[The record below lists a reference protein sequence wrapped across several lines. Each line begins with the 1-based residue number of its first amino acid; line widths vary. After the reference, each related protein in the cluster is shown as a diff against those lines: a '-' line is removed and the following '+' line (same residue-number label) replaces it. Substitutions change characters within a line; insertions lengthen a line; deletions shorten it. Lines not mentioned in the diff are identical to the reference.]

1 MSQSMNPSVINSE
14 TILIM
19 AGGTGGHVFPA
30 LATAERL
37 RASGLEVEWLGTAA
51 GIESDLVPKAGIK
64 LNTISVAGLRGKGK
78 LSLLLAPLKVLRALV
93 QAIAVLR
100 QVKPVAV
107 LGMGG
112 FASGPGGLAAWLL
125 GIPLLIH
132 EQNAIPGMTNK
143 LLSKFSRRVMA
154 AFPGAFPN
162 RNDVICTG
170 NPIRQNIVEVKAPS
184 ERFSS
189 RQGALRVL
197 VVGGSLGALAINEL
211 LPQALAAMNPE
222 QRPQMI
228 HQAGKRNI
236 DSAISLYQELGVEA
250 EVVAFIDDMNA
261 AYEWADL
268 VICRAG
274 ALTVSELC
282 AAGVAS
288 ILVPFPH
295 AVDDHQTEN
304 ARYISDQQ
312 AGVLLPQSQMSVER
326 IVELLTELNDR
337 NKLQAMAEKA
347 RSLGQGDA
355 SDLVAEQCLQFTSGV
370 SREG

>member
-1 MSQSMNPSVINSE
+1 MSNSGPE

-30 LATAERL
+30 LATADRL
-37 RASGLEVEWLGTAA
+37 RDAGMDVQWLGTAA
-51 GIESDLVPKAGIK
+51 GIESDLVPKASIK
-64 LNTISVAGLRGKGK
+64 LNYISVAGLRGKGK
-78 LSLLLAPLKVLRALV
+78 LSLLLAPFKLLRALS
-93 QAIAVLR
+93 QAIGVLR
-100 QVKPVAV
+100 QVKPACV

-125 GIPLLIH
+125 GVPLLIH

-143 LLSKFSRRVMA
+143 VLSRLSRRVMA
-154 AFPGAFPN
+154 AFPGAFPDQK
-162 RNDVICTG
+162 DVLCTG
-170 NPIRQNIVEVKAPS
+170 NPIRQNIVEVKTPA
-184 ERFSS
+184 ERFAG
-189 RQGALRVL
+189 RQGPLRVL
-197 VVGGSLGALAINEL
+197 VVGGSLGAQAINET
-211 LPQALAAMNPE
+211 LPQALATMAPE
-222 QRPQMI
+222 QRPQVL
-228 HQAGKRNI
+228 HQAGKSKI
-236 DSAISLYQELGVEA
+236 EEAQALYAELKVEA
-250 EVVAFIDDMNA
+250 EVVPFIDDMNA

-312 AGVLLPQSQMSVER
+312 AGVLLPQSQMSAER
-326 IVELLTELNDR
+326 LTELLTELGDR
-337 NKLQAMAEKA
+337 EKLQAMAEKA
-347 RSLGQGDA
+347 RSLGQADA
-355 SDLVAEQCLQFTSGV
+355 SDRVAEQCLQFTTGV
-370 SREG
+370 AREG